1 MSAIVLLPSGSY
13 RSIAQTN
20 WGLSDE
26 QMKGMHVHHRIPLSK
41 GGSNAPEN
49 LYVCS
54 PSFHA
59 NVWHDGYYRI
69 IQNASEVARLG
80 GLARQK
86 AGFTPEGLAKRKAR
100 SKEIG
105 LENKEKGIGLFAR
118 DPNKIKEDARNAGKI
133 GIRSTL
139 DRNPNHMREMGLK
152 GGAPGKLVVV
162 TYNGVTSLYKSIL
175 KAVKATGV
183 SRNLAYK
190 FLREFGTYNENSYS
204 LTLK

>member
-1 MSAIVLLPSGSY
+1 MPALVLLPTGSH
-13 RSIAQTN
+13 RDIAQKH
-20 WGLSDE
+20 WGLTDD
-26 QMKGMHVHHRIPLSK
+26 QIKGMHVHHRIPRSK
-41 GGSNAPEN
+41 GGTDAPEN

-59 NVWHDGYYRI
+59 NVWHNGYYRI

-105 LENKEKGIGLFAR
+105 IENKEKGLGLFSR
-118 DPNKIKEDARNAGKI
+118 EPEKVSEDARKAGKL

-139 DRNPNHMREMGLK
+139 AKNPNHMREIGLK
-152 GGAPGKLVVV
+152 GGAPGKSVIV
-162 TYNGVTSLYKSIL
+162 THNGVTTLCKSIS
-175 KAVKATGV
+175 KAIKTTGV
-183 SRNLAYK
+183 SKNLAYK
-190 FLREFGTYNENSYS
+190 SLKEFGTYSENSY
-204 LTLK
+204 LFVLQ